1 MNRNALDPNRDYLTK
16 KSEATFADKW
26 QNFLGL
32 VEKTSS
38 ESIAPTDGAFEE
50 KCFPEVVYLLQQ
62 LASFCTLG
70 SLYVTDSGRSPR

>member
-1 MNRNALDPNRDYLTK
+1 MHWTPTGIAIPK
-16 KSEATFADKW
+16 KSEATFVDKW
-26 QNFLGL
+26 PNFLGL

-38 ESIAPTDGAFEE
+38 ESIAPADRAFEG

-70 SLYVTDSGRSPR
+70 SLYVTDSGRSPQ